1 MITAGG
7 SGEQI
12 LGNDGFDVRAFCH
25 IGASADG
32 ASVEGDALDHGVDF
46 LAVGELQGCD
56 RLAGEPGDQRVPAA
70 IEAKL
75 CDWPLGRAN
84 LGNDTGQDIQSA

>member
-12 LGNDGFDVRAFCH
+12 LGDDGFDVRAFCH

-32 ASVEGDALDHGVDF
+32 AAVEGDALDHGVDP
-46 LAVGELQGCD
+46 LPVGEL
-56 RLAGEPGDQRVPAA
+56 
-70 IEAKL
+70 
-75 CDWPLGRAN
+75 
-84 LGNDTGQDIQSA
+84 